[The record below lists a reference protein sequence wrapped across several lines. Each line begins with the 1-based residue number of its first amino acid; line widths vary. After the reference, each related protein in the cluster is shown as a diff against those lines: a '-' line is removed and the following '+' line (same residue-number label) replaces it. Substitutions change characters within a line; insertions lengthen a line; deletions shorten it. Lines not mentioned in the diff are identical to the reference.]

1 MEEIKTLS
9 LGAARRDITPAVGTL
24 LYGYNPHQV
33 STSVHDPIHVTAMA
47 LANGTET
54 ALMLS
59 VEVGDMQ
66 TEYTTS
72 LRESA
77 SQATGV
83 PVENILISATHT
95 HSAPNV
101 AGMEGWGGIDEPY
114 AENILRPRLVE
125 AVVEAIDRLEPVTI
139 GYGTTKSYVGIN
151 RRQQLRDGTVDLG
164 QNPHGC
170 MDPKMT
176 VISFRSVQSGKNVF
190 TLVHYGCHGTS
201 AGCNHEIS
209 RDWSGIMID
218 RLEAETGVLTA
229 FWNGAIGDI
238 GPRLTNGKT
247 VGDIHYTEELGGV
260 AAMDALR
267 AYGNIGGY
275 HPSPL
280 TLFHGELHLPY
291 RALPTL
297 DEVEEKLAA
306 YAEPEKLIN
315 IERLTYHHW
324 REVAEALRD
333 PNAKHPTER
342 VVPQTIVVIGD
353 AVFIPFTCEVF
364 SEITLRLREY
374 SPYPHTLTLS
384 NTNGYTA
391 YLPSEDQICRGGYEV
406 MCFRYG
412 SVYTLTDDADQHYI
426 DENLRILGV

>member
-1 MEEIKTLS
+1 MEETMHLRA
-9 LGAARRDITPAVGTL
+9 GAARRDITPAVGTL

-33 STSVHDPIHVTAMA
+33 STSIHDPLHVTALA
-47 LANGTET
+47 LSSGSET
-54 ALMLS
+54 TVMVTVAS
-59 VEVGDMQ
+59 GDMQ

-77 SQATGV
+77 SRASGV
-83 PVENILISATHT
+83 PFENILISATHT

-125 AVVEAIDRLEPVTI
+125 AVCEAVAHLEPVTV
-139 GYGTTKSYVGIN
+139 GCGTTESYVGIN
-151 RRQQLRDGTVDLG
+151 RRQQLPSGAIELG

-170 MDPKMT
+170 MDPTMT
-176 VISFRSVQSGKNVF
+176 VISFRNASGKGIFN
-190 TLVHYGCHGTS
+190 LIHYGCHGTS

-209 RDWSGIMID
+209 RDWSGVMID
-218 RLEAETGVLTA
+218 RLEAETGVMTA

-247 VGDIHYTEELGGV
+247 VGDIRYTEELGGV
-260 AAMDALR
+260 AAQDAIR
-267 AYGNIGGY
+267 AYRNIGGY
-275 HPSPL
+275 HPAAL
-280 TLFHGELHLPY
+280 RLFHGELHLPY
-291 RALPTL
+291 RELPTL
-297 DEVEEKLAA
+297 AEVEEKLAA
-306 YAEPEKLIN
+306 YREPEKLIN
-315 IERLTYHHW
+315 IQRLTYHHW
-324 REVAEALRD
+324 CEVAETLRD
-333 PNAKHPTER
+333 PAAGRPAER
-342 VVPQTIVVIGD
+342 VVPQTIVSIGD

-374 SPYPHTLTLS
+374 SPYPHTLCLS

-406 MCFRYG
+406 ECFRYG
-412 SVYTLTDDADQHYI
+412 SVFTLTDNADQHYI
-426 DENLRILGV
+426 SENLRILGC

>member
-1 MEEIKTLS
+1 MEENKL
-9 LGAARRDITPAVGTL
+9 LRVGAARRDITPAVGTL

-33 STSVHDPIHVTAMA
+33 STSVHDPLHVTALA
-47 LANGTET
+47 LSDGVER
-54 ALMLS
+54 ALMIT

-66 TEYTTS
+66 TEYTAS

-77 SQATGV
+77 SAASGV
-83 PVENILISATHT
+83 PVGNILISAIHT

-101 AGMEGWGGIDEPY
+101 AGMEGWGGIDVPY

-125 AVVEAIDRLEPVTI
+125 AAREAVSRLEPVTV
-139 GYGTTKSYVGIN
+139 GYGTTESYVGVN
-151 RRQQLRDGTVDLG
+151 RRQQMRDGTVELG

-170 MDPKMT
+170 MDPEMT
-176 VISFRSVQSGKNVF
+176 ILAFRSISTGKGVF
-190 TLVHYGCHGTS
+190 NLIHYGCHGTS

-218 RLEAETGVLTA
+218 RVEAETGILTA

-247 VGDIHYTEELGGV
+247 VGDIRYTEELGGV
-260 AAMDALR
+260 AAQDAMR
-267 AYGNIGGY
+267 AYRNIGGY
-275 HPSPL
+275 HPAPFA
-280 TLFHGELHLPY
+280 LFHGELHLPY
-291 RALPTL
+291 RTLPALA
-297 DEVEEKLAA
+297 EVEAILAS
-306 YAEPEKLIN
+306 YSDPEGLIN

-324 REVAEALRD
+324 SEVACVLRD
-333 PNAKHPTER
+333 PNAVHPTER
-342 VVPQTIVVIGD
+342 VVPQTIVAIGD

-374 SPYPHTLTLS
+374 SPYPHTLSLS

-406 MCFRYG
+406 QCFRYG
-412 SVYTLTDDADQHYI
+412 SVYTLTDNADQYYI
-426 DENLRILGV
+426 NENLRIMGV